1 MSPIEVQITDAVSTL
16 EESVVTIGSTRLAR
30 DARYGTVPLE
40 GQGTGVVVDE
50 KKGYIVTNNHVVDGA
65 QRVQITL
72 RDGRTFT
79 GEVVG
84 ADRQTDVALVHV
96 EATDLKAAKLG
107 DSENLRVGQIVLAIG
122 NALGLPGAPTVSMGV
137 ISAIG
142 RPLPGA
148 DFLHEGM
155 IQTDASI
162 NPGNS
167 GGPLVDLEG
176 NVIGINSS
184 MIAFAQGV
192 GFSIPIHTVK
202 QVVDQILQN
211 GRVIRPW
218 LGISGVDL
226 TPQIARRYG
235 MPVESGVL
243 VAEVA
248 EEGPAFES
256 GLREGD
262 ILLQVNETK
271 VNGMKDLV
279 RALSRETIGGVAKL
293 VVMRMGSKVE
303 TSVRLIESPAETRP
317 RIRSRVR

>member
-1 MSPIEVQITDAVSTL
+1 
-16 EESVVTIGSTRLAR
+16 
-30 DARYGTVPLE
+30 
-40 GQGTGVVVDE
+40 
-50 KKGYIVTNNHVVDGA
+50 
-65 QRVQITL
+65 
-72 RDGRTFT
+72 
-79 GEVVG
+79 
-84 ADRQTDVALVHV
+84 
-96 EATDLKAAKLG
+96 
-107 DSENLRVGQIVLAIG
+107 
-122 NALGLPGAPTVSMGV
+122 
-137 ISAIG
+137 
-142 RPLPGA
+142 
-148 DFLHEGM
+148 M

-218 LGISGVDL
+218 LGISGLDL

-243 VAEVA
+243 VAQVV
-248 EEGPAFES
+248 EEGAAFEA

-262 ILLQVNETK
+262 ILVQVNESR

-279 RALSRETIGGVAKL
+279 GALSKEKHRRRRQARRREDGQQGRDLGEAAWRRPL
-293 VVMRMGSKVE
+293 SRG
-303 TSVRLIESPAETRP
+303 PA
-317 RIRSRVR
+317 SGAG

>member
-1 MSPIEVQITDAVSTL
+1 
-16 EESVVTIGSTRLAR
+16 
-30 DARYGTVPLE
+30 
-40 GQGTGVVVDE
+40 
-50 KKGYIVTNNHVVDGA
+50 
-65 QRVQITL
+65 
-72 RDGRTFT
+72 
-79 GEVVG
+79 
-84 ADRQTDVALVHV
+84 
-96 EATDLKAAKLG
+96 
-107 DSENLRVGQIVLAIG
+107 
-122 NALGLPGAPTVSMGV
+122 
-137 ISAIG
+137 
-142 RPLPGA
+142 
-148 DFLHEGM
+148 
-155 IQTDASI
+155 
-162 NPGNS
+162 
-167 GGPLVDLEG
+167 
-176 NVIGINSS
+176 
-184 MIAFAQGV
+184 
-192 GFSIPIHTVK
+192 
-202 QVVDQILQN
+202 VVDQILQN

-303 TSVRLIESPAETRP
+303 TSVRLIESPAEARP
-317 RIRSRVR
+317 RIRSAVR

>member
-1 MSPIEVQITDAVSTL
+1 MTPIEVKITDAVSLL
-16 EESVVTIGSTRLAR
+16 EASVVTVGSLRMAR
-30 DARYGTVPLE
+30 DFRYRAMPVE
-40 GQGTGVVVDE
+40 GQGTGVIVDE
-50 KKGYIVTNNHVVDGA
+50 KGYIVTNNHVVDRA
-65 QRVQITL
+65 EKVSVTL

-84 ADRQTDVALVHV
+84 ADAPTDVALVRV
-96 EATDLKAAKLG
+96 NASDLKPAKLG
-107 DSENLRVGQIVLAIG
+107 DSEHLRVGQIVLAIG

-137 ISAIG
+137 ISAVG

-167 GGPLVDLEG
+167 GGPLVDIEG

-184 MIAFAQGV
+184 MIAFAQGL
-192 GFSIPIHTVK
+192 GFAIPIHSVK
-202 QVVDQILQN
+202 QVMEQILQN

-218 LGISGVDL
+218 LGIAGFDV

-243 VAEVA
+243 LAEVS
-248 EEGPAFES
+248 EGGPAFEA

-262 ILLQVNETK
+262 ILVQVNETK
-271 VNGMKDLV
+271 INGMKDLV
-279 RALSRETIGGVAKL
+279 GALSRETIGGVAKL
-293 VVMRMGSKVE
+293 VLVRTGRELE
-303 TSVRLIESPAETRP
+303 TSVRLTEAPLDSRLTN
-317 RIRSRVR
+317 RVR

>member
-1 MSPIEVQITDAVSTL
+1 MSPIEVQITDTVSSL
-16 EESVVTIGSTRLAR
+16 QESVVSIGSVRLAR
-30 DARYGTVPLE
+30 DFRYGTVPLE
-40 GQGTGVVVDE
+40 GQGTGVIVDE
-50 KKGYIVTNNHVVDGA
+50 KGYVVTNNHVVEGA
-65 QRVQITL
+65 ERVQVTL
-72 RDGRTFT
+72 KDGRTLT

-84 ADRQTDVALVHV
+84 ADRPTDIALVRI
-96 EATDLKAAKLG
+96 EGSDLKPAKLG
-107 DSENLRVGQIVLAIG
+107 DSEHLKVGQMVLAIG

-167 GGPLVDLEG
+167 GGPLVDLNG
-176 NVIGINSS
+176 NVIGINSA

-192 GFSIPIHTVK
+192 GFSIPVHTVK
-202 QVVDQILQN
+202 QVVGQILQK

-218 LGISGVDL
+218 LGISGLDV
-226 TPQIARRYG
+226 TPQFARRYG

-243 VAEVA
+243 LAGVTPESA
-248 EEGPAFES
+248 AFEA

-262 ILLQVNETK
+262 ILVQVNEVK
-271 VNGMKDLV
+271 VNGLKDLV
-279 RALSRETIGGVAKL
+279 RALSKEPIGGVAKL
-293 VVMRMGSKVE
+293 VFIRTGRRLE
-303 TSVRLIESPAETRP
+303 ASVRLVEAPVDSTPKIMSGGR
-317 RIRSRVR
+317 